1 MVQKILCRNIPND
14 VNAIAMEEEKS
25 GAQLQVQWEQVG
37 VYSQWA
43 GWGVSVCG
51 KSPVRHTKDR
61 ALLLNQFNSIPHA
74 GSPEWSDIK
83 RGGGPMGR
91 IWSPIKGDRILRVGG
106 RFSLNW
112 LSRICANSLSI
123 MHLSFFQQFI
133 FRNACFCIIIRT
145 VLIYMTNSDSFYKIR
160 KSILNFLHIFISA
173 KFSK

>member
-1 MVQKILCRNIPND
+1 MVKKILCRNIPND
-14 VNAIAMEEEKS
+14 VSAIAMEEKS

-37 VYSQWA
+37 IYSQWV
-43 GWGVSVCG
+43 GWGASVCG

-61 ALLLNQFNSIPHA
+61 GLLLNQFNSIPDA

-83 RGGGPMGR
+83 CDGGPMGR

-112 LSRICANSLSI
+112 LSRIHANSLSI
-123 MHLSFFQQFI
+123 VHLSFFQQFI
-133 FRNACFCIIIRT
+133 FRNAYFCIIIRT
-145 VLIYMTNSDSFYKIR
+145 VFIYMTNSDSFYKIR
-160 KSILNFLHIFISA
+160 KNILNFLHIFISP